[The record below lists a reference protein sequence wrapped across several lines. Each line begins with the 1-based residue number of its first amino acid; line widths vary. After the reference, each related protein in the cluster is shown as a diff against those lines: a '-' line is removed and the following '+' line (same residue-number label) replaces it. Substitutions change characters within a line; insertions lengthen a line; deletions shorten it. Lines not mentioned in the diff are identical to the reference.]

1 MAKDATQPRRQRSFV
16 WLQGLLCGALA
27 TLATPTALLLGVLLA
42 PRFARDRVGPGCWP
56 AAGAQHRLVQYGRI
70 RGTVADTL
78 DLGSHSVHSDNI
90 AGRSMGGW
98 DSMERRSRGLAA
110 DRNDAARSAH

>member
-1 MAKDATQPRRQRSFV
+1 MAKDATQPPRQRSFV

-42 PRFARDRVGPGCWP
+42 PAFLAIALDQ

-70 RGTVADTL
+70 SGAVADTL
-78 DLGSHSVHSDNI
+78 DLGSQSVHSDNV
-90 AGRSMGGW
+90 ADRPKGGW

-110 DRNDAARSAH
+110 DRDE